1 MSYVKKQMRQIKE
14 NNFDLFDPVNIFP
27 ELLSVPKAQIP
38 VENEPVSI
46 FPELLAIPDVEE
58 ITDIDAAVIVENK
71 IEAESESKSEKEL
84 PSVSE
89 LYEIFDRLNI
99 KYFKNQIPRLIIKYS
114 KRMYIAGSFSP
125 LKNEIKMG
133 WKYHSIFRDDIEDT
147 MAHEMIHYFYPN
159 HGRRFKDMA
168 NNFGVSLK
176 AKEHPDLRLACRYLY
191 YCPNCDREYP
201 RRKRLRMASC
211 GKCSSGRHFDSR
223 FKLKLK
229 KM

>member
-1 MSYVKKQMRQIKE
+1 MSCVKKQMPQIKE

-27 ELLSVPKAQIP
+27 ELQVSPEPATPVLPSPDLATPVPTISELVIPGSIVSEVELS
-38 VENEPVSI
+38 S
-46 FPELLAIPDVEE
+46 
-58 ITDIDAAVIVENK
+58 
-71 IEAESESKSEKEL
+71 KEL
-84 PSVSE
+84 PTVAG

-99 KYFKNQIPRLIIKYS
+99 KYFKNQIPRLNIKYS

-125 LKNEIKMG
+125 LKNEIKIG
-133 WKYHSIFRDDIEDT
+133 WKYHTIFRDDIEDT
-147 MAHEMIHYFYPN
+147 MAHEMIHYFFPN

-168 NNFGVSLK
+168 NNLGVSLK
-176 AKEHPDLRLACRYLY
+176 AKEHPDLRLNCKYLY

-211 GKCSSGRHFDSR
+211 GKCSSGRHFNSR